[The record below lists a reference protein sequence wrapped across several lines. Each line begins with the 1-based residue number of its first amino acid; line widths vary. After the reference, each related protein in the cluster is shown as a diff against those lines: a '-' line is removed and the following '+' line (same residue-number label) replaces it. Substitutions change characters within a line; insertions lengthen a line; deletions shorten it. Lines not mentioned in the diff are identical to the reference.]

1 MNDKLSPELLTYIE
15 EIGLHHESQGI
26 SRIAGLILGLLMVTE
41 GALSAEQIASSLK
54 VSLGSVSTNIRL
66 LLQTGHVEK
75 KGVTGDRVTYYIF
88 SPNAMEKEVLSAL
101 KRAAS
106 LQTIL
111 EKGAQIESVKE
122 NELLS
127 KRFASMKES
136 AVHFEGYLEKLLAH
150 WRSQS

>member
-1 MNDKLSPELLTYIE
+1 L
-15 EIGLHHESQGI
+15 Q
-26 SRIAGLILGLLMVTE
+26 
-41 GALSAEQIASSLK
+41 

-75 KGVTGDRVTYYIF
+75 KSVTGDRVTYYIF
-88 SPNAMEKEVLSAL
+88 SPNALEKEVLSTL

-122 NELLS
+122 SGVLS
-127 KRFASMKES
+127 ERFESMKES
-136 AVHFEGYLEKLLAH
+136 AVHLEGYLEKLLAQ